1 MLYLQLTHTKPL
13 MLLLLIHSVCLSVH
27 VSVLS
32 YCTTQSGE
40 EEERR
45 VCEKKL
51 VHLVDKLLDQL
62 KVLRPDALGAVDQ
75 QHQVDVAGPAG

>member
-1 MLYLQLTHTKPL
+1 
-13 MLLLLIHSVCLSVH
+13 MLLLLIHSVCLSVN
-27 VSVLS
+27 VTVLS
-32 YCTTQSGE
+32 YCTTQSDE
-40 EEERR
+40 EEEEES
-45 VCEKKL
+45 VCEQKL